1 MLGNSANSN
10 TTTMKKL
17 LTMLLLPVCIYGQT
31 ISKKGSDTKN
41 SQIISDWKTL
51 NQSNYSI
58 QYPATWELNQSGQM
72 GTSFILFSP
81 LESEQDKFK
90 ENVNLLIQ
98 DLRGKNIDLNKY
110 TEISEGQIKTMA
122 TNSNLIESKRLK
134 TESGEYHKI
143 IYSADQ
149 GIFHLKFEQYYWV
162 TNDKAYVLTFTSE
175 QNRFDSFKETGEK
188 ILNSFKLKK

>member
-1 MLGNSANSN
+1 
-10 TTTMKKL
+10 
-17 LTMLLLPVCIYGQT
+17 MLLFPVCLFSQT
-31 ISKKGSDTKN
+31 IGKKSSDTSN
-41 SQIISDWKTL
+41 SQTKDDWKTL
-51 NQSNYSI
+51 TESNYTI
-58 QYPATWELNQSGQM
+58 QYPATWELNQSKQM

-98 DLRGKNIDLNKY
+98 DLTGNNIDLNKY
-110 TEISEGQIKTMA
+110 TEISESQIKTIV
-122 TNSNLIESKRLK
+122 TNSILIESKRVK

-162 TNDKAYVLTFTSE
+162 TNDKAFVLTFTSE
-175 QNRFDSFKETGEK
+175 QSKFDGFKVTGEI
-188 ILNSFKLKK
+188 ILNSFKMKI